1 MFVLNL
7 TKAKI
12 RMLKKRTFRLKC
24 MTERSRLLVG
34 LIVKIDHDFML
45 LSVLEEWNDSRHIC
59 TKKK

>member
-45 LSVLEEWNDSRHIC
+45 LSVLEEWNDSRHI
-59 TKKK
+59 